1 MPDINTN
8 AHICTYYSIVMPI
21 TATYTII
28 TRANALKQTI
38 VMAWETILLNV
49 IISFILQNIT
59 EFNFNFQSN
68 RPNLIFQKQCCLFD
82 QLERCAN
89 NRIRYDFTVYEIY
102 TTYMHI
108 QTIKKYLCNQGLR
121 TNIS

>member
-8 AHICTYYSIVMPI
+8 THICTYYSIVMPI

-28 TRANALKQTI
+28 TRTNALKQTI

-59 EFNFNFQSN
+59 QFNFNS
-68 RPNLIFQKQCCLFD
+68 R
-82 QLERCAN
+82 R
-89 NRIRYDFTVYEIY
+89 
-102 TTYMHI
+102 
-108 QTIKKYLCNQGLR
+108 
-121 TNIS
+121 

>member
-38 VMAWETILLNV
+38 VMAYETIL
-49 IISFILQNIT
+49 
-59 EFNFNFQSN
+59 
-68 RPNLIFQKQCCLFD
+68 
-82 QLERCAN
+82 
-89 NRIRYDFTVYEIY
+89 
-102 TTYMHI
+102 
-108 QTIKKYLCNQGLR
+108 
-121 TNIS
+121 